1 MAERPAQL
9 DADLDAVMAITAR
22 AASSQTATAIRYL
35 YARHRLE
42 RSCHLPD
49 HLAAM
54 RREAERE
61 VQSQVDVMVG
71 VVNAVL
77 NDLALPEPSRARA
90 LAIIVTRMRRH
101 AAESEA

>member
-1 MAERPAQL
+1 MAERPAPP
-9 DADLDAVMAITAR
+9 DADLAAVMAITAR
-22 AASSQTATAIRYL
+22 AAASQTATAIRYL

-42 RSCHLPD
+42 RGCHLPD

-54 RREAERE
+54 
-61 VQSQVDVMVG
+61 VG

-77 NDLALPEPSRARA
+77 DDLALLEPSRARA
-90 LAIIVTRMRRH
+90 LEIIVTRMRRH